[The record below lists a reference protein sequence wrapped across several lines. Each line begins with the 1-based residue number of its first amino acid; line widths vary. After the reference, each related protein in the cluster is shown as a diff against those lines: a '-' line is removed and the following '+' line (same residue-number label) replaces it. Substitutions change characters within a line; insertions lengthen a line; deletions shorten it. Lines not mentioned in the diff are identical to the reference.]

1 VSPEFSHYFG
11 ISRPDS
17 GPIPVMVK
25 RDVIEKLVNTLFEE
39 SDVKTWTIYHD
50 KFTKDTVVKVRFA
63 SHDSIQ
69 EDSSQI
75 TYTKKSMSQV
85 KRGTQRAQQRKKR
98 KISDVSTPEIQR
110 SSNTEKIYGNCTVD
124 SPEHVVV
131 EQLLTSKHMVVDRA
145 EHECTVTTP
154 ATILLDNTGEVL
166 HSPIPQYKQLD
177 ISPVMLPSSPQ
188 MCNESMLNEN
198 QVCDGTHE
206 THMVK
211 TENGLVNCPNC
222 DEFMADWD
230 HECEMEYETSESMD
244 DAKDD
249 NDMGTKKD
257 ECDWEKITKVF
268 ERAAEKYEK
277 KYSINP
283 P

>member
-1 VSPEFSHYFG
+1 
-11 ISRPDS
+11 
-17 GPIPVMVK
+17 MVK

-85 KRGTQRAQQRKKR
+85 KRDTQRAQQRKKR

-257 ECDWEKITKVF
+257 DIANDSAPVSNDDDSCEKMAKTIG
-268 ERAAEKYEK
+268 AILEKMLDVK
-277 KYSINP
+277 LP